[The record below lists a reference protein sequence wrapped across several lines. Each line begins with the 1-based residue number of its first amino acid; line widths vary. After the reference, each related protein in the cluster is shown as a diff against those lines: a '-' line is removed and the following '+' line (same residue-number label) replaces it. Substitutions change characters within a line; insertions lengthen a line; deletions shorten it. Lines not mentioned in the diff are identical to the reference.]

1 MSDTPETDHAIR
13 RDLHPFLEF
22 VPADFCRDMERQRDE
37 AINQLV
43 ESSKR
48 KGGKRDHPRND

>member
-1 MSDTPETDHAIR
+1 MSDTIETDKVIR

-43 ESSKR
+43 ESSKAR
-48 KGGKRDHPRND
+48 KGGKRDSANH

>member
-1 MSDTPETDHAIR
+1 MSDTPETDNVVR
-13 RDLHPFLEF
+13 RDLHPFNQF

-43 ESSKR
+43 ETAKRNSK
-48 KGGKRDHPRND
+48 HASRNKD